1 MIGRKLI
8 VCYDL
13 AHPDRWLIPDE
24 VIDGYKIEQKM
35 APNLVGYYPNDTGN
49 DIVTAGFNK

>member
-35 APNLVGYYPNDTGN
+35 GPHLVGYYPNDTGN